1 MAIYVT
7 SKCPKCKYSF
17 ETFNPSWI
25 AFGDPRIACP
35 KCGQIVL
42 FKNIK
47 EWKLRSPLERIW
59 IIFKHYTFHN
69 LAYTLPVLFGIFIIL
84 VLILRIL
91 GKSYNDII
99 NKDSEALWWTVIG
112 AIIFIIIGIF
122 RHKSF
127 YKEIK
132 ESNQR
137 MNNKEYV
144 NQIINLY

>member
-1 MAIYVT
+1 MPVYVT
-7 SKCPKCKYSF
+7 SKCPKCNYSF
-17 ETFNPSWI
+17 ETLNPSWI
-25 AFGDPRIACP
+25 AFGDPRIVCP

-47 EWKLRSPLERIW
+47 EWKLRTPLERFW
-59 IIFKHYTFHN
+59 IVFRHYTFHN
-69 LAYTLPVLFGIFIIL
+69 LAFTLPILFGIFILFVIIL
-84 VLILRIL
+84 QIL
-91 GKSYNDII
+91 GKTYNDLI
-99 NKDSEALWWTVIG
+99 NKDLEVLVWTLLGLV
-112 AIIFIIIGIF
+112 IFIIVAIY

-144 NQIINLY
+144 DQIRKLY